1 MRTGASIRWKRA
13 GLSNQTKNKSAN
25 RGAFFN
31 AEKRPSRNRENAP
44 NHHELTTKKPSK
56 SAVENANPNEKRP

>member
-1 MRTGASIRWKRA
+1 M
-13 GLSNQTKNKSAN
+13 SNQTKNKSAN